1 MNCKHPNPVN
11 LGGVIN
17 QSSSSIIAHI
27 NSSVGNSTTFQ
38 STRTI
43 RIKRLQVV
51 CPPVYVSIVS
61 PLWPHSFP
69 GRLVVQK
76 EESSAGLEP
85 ATSRLTVERA
95 NQLRHED
102 LRSSAWQVHFE
113 NTVLDQWNGK
123 SGATPLSC
131 RFRWFHIRH
140 FSGTLSRHWVIVVQI
155 ASSHHFWRV
164 ESRIQ
169 IRIV

>member
-11 LGGVIN
+11 MVGVIN

-43 RIKRLQVV
+43 RIKTRPSYLSTGLRVNRL
-51 CPPVYVSIVS
+51 PSLTTLVSRKI
-61 PLWPHSFP
+61 
-69 GRLVVQK
+69 GREK

-102 LRSSAWQVHFE
+102 LNL
-113 NTVLDQWNGK
+113 NTSQMG
-123 SGATPLSC
+123 
-131 RFRWFHIRH
+131 
-140 FSGTLSRHWVIVVQI
+140 
-155 ASSHHFWRV
+155 
-164 ESRIQ
+164 
-169 IRIV
+169 